1 MRISDWS
8 SDVCSSDLSPIADAE
23 FPPADRAI
31 GLCPDAVQIISHGAS
46 IAQPD
51 QRHQRPRPPA
61 CGGRERKRKAG
72 GLRDGLV
79 AGRESRGGPSWRSPM
94 DKEPQKLVLIGPLDL
109 PFDPLHL
116 SHPNY
121 RKPQNQR

>member
-1 MRISDWS
+1 MRISDWI
-8 SDVCSSDLSPIADAE
+8 SDVVLFRSSQSPIADAE

-31 GLCPDAVQIISHGAS
+31 GLCPDAVQIIGHGAS

-79 AGRESRGGPSWRSPM
+79 AGRESRGGPSWRR
-94 DKEPQKLVLIGPLDL
+94 PLANR
-109 PFDPLHL
+109 
-116 SHPNY
+116 SEE
-121 RKPQNQR
+121 RRVGT